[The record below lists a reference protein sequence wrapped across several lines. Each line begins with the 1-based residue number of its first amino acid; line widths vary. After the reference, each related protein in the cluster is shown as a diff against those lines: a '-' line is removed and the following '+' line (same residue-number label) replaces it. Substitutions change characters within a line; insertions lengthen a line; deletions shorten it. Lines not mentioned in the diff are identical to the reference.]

1 MKALGRGSKGNERIL
16 KDIREIL
23 QRMEK
28 RLEVIENTIQK
39 TENKK
44 QLLND

>member
-1 MKALGRGSKGNERIL
+1 MKASGSGSKGNERVL

>member
-1 MKALGRGSKGNERIL
+1 MKATGGGGKGNERIL

-28 RLEVIENTIQK
+28 RLKVIENTIQK

>member
-1 MKALGRGSKGNERIL
+1 MKASGGGSKGSERIL

-28 RLEVIENTIQK
+28 RLEVIESTIQK
-39 TENKK
+39 TEKKK

>member
-1 MKALGRGSKGNERIL
+1 MKATGNGGKGSERIL

-23 QRMEK
+23 QLMEK
-28 RLEVIENTIQK
+28 RLEVIENTIK
-39 TENKK
+39 KADKKK

>member
-1 MKALGRGSKGNERIL
+1 MKATGGGGKGNERIL

-23 QRMEK
+23 QRIEK
-28 RLEVIENTIQK
+28 HLLKYEPKEEK
-39 TENKK
+39 KKK

>member
-1 MKALGRGSKGNERIL
+1 MKATGGGGKGNERIL

>member
-1 MKALGRGSKGNERIL
+1 MKATGRGGKGNERLL

-28 RLEVIENTIQK
+28 RLEVIENTIKK

>member
-1 MKALGRGSKGNERIL
+1 MKATGSGGKGNERVL

-28 RLEVIENTIQK
+28 KLKVIENTIKK

>member
-1 MKALGRGSKGNERIL
+1 MKATGRGSKGNERIL

>member
-1 MKALGRGSKGNERIL
+1 MKATGGGSKGNERIL

>member
-1 MKALGRGSKGNERIL
+1 MKATGSGGKGNERVL

-28 RLEVIENTIQK
+28 RLEVIESTIQK
-39 TENKK
+39 TEKKK

>member
-1 MKALGRGSKGNERIL
+1 MKATGRGGEGNERL
-16 KDIREIL
+16 FKDIREIL

-28 RLEVIENTIQK
+28 RLEVIENTIKK